1 MKPASPFMLITLLL
15 TGFYAGIGF
24 FGFMGANPAV
34 LKMSNSTFAEY
45 WQHIDSYM
53 AARMKFFG
61 PLLLLSV
68 LTSVLL
74 YIRAWRSPAFWF
86 LLAAL
91 LFLVA
96 DLIVAFTINV
106 PLNKLIQS
114 WDLANL
120 PANVQDVKQRVV
132 TAFYYRNTFMIACF
146 VCILISLLFTKRST
160 SNV

>member
-1 MKPASPFMLITLLL
+1 MKLTSPYLLIPLLL

-24 FGFMGANPAV
+24 FGFMGANPATS
-34 LKMSNSTFAEY
+34 KMSSSTFAEY

-68 LTSVLL
+68 ITAVLL
-74 YIRAWRSPAFWF
+74 HLRVWRSPAFW
-86 LLAAL
+86 LLSAAL

-120 PANVQDVKQRVV
+120 PTNVQDVKQRVV

-146 VCILISLLFTKRST
+146 VCILISLLFTSRST